1 MDLPSHRA
9 CMCCNT
15 DHPMRYPDWSH
26 SGRAVGVTDCFLIG
40 FESYEKEEIHAWYCK
55 SRQKLMAGVFINQK
69 PRELRKIQWEEF
81 KAEDGRVSV
90 KKLSSRHDRGLI
102 LMSSWY
108 LITSKWST
116 HNQACQ
122 YSGMDGRSSTFS
134 WGAIGSPWHPVED
147 NHFSLAECMLVSC
160 SRLLGG
166 YTCMFMQAALSGL
179 SGLFLKIEKK

>member
-1 MDLPSHRA
+1 
-9 CMCCNT
+9 
-15 DHPMRYPDWSH
+15 
-26 SGRAVGVTDCFLIG
+26 
-40 FESYEKEEIHAWYCK
+40 
-55 SRQKLMAGVFINQK
+55 MAGVFINQK

-122 YSGMDGRSSTFS
+122 YSG
-134 WGAIGSPWHPVED
+134 WEKL
-147 NHFSLAECMLVSC
+147 HF
-160 SRLLGG
+160 
-166 YTCMFMQAALSGL
+166 
-179 SGLFLKIEKK
+179 